1 MKLTIITKTVT
12 TAMQIHT
19 VAVMTGKPRSASFLR
34 QRIDRA
40 MQRGNA
46 AAILGTIPPVSDD

>member
-1 MKLTIITKTVT
+1 M
-12 TAMQIHT
+12 
-19 VAVMTGKPRSASFLR
+19 SASFLR
-34 QRIDRA
+34 QQIDIT